1 MSDSALSPSA
11 RSSLK
16 YERTISVSEL
26 ASLGGRAL
34 FRLSN
39 GRGIF
44 LIQRDASIAA
54 MDHMCYHHGG
64 PMIDGDIEDIRGVQW
79 YVPS

>member
-1 MSDSALSPSA
+1 MSETILSASA
-11 RSSLK
+11 KASLK
-16 YERTISVSEL
+16 YERALSVSEL
-26 ASLGGRAL
+26 ASLGGRTL

-44 LIQRDASIAA
+44 LVQRDSGGTSIAA

-79 YVPS
+79 